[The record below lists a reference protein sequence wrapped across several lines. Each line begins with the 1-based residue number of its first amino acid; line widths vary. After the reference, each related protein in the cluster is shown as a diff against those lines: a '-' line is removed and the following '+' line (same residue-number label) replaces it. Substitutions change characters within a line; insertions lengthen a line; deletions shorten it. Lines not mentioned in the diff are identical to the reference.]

1 MDVMTK
7 QSSKVEAMS
16 LNSSDDIPSD
26 DDMDMMEMASSSDE
40 DDDIERDPNNQT
52 MTEKIGEKLEM
63 DQGGSEENSDAEKE
77 ESMDHGEMEF
87 DMGDEVE
94 G

>member
-1 MDVMTK
+1 MSAIFDEKADPEKSADESQMDVMTK

-40 DDDIERDPNNQT
+40 DDDIERDPNN
-52 MTEKIGEKLEM
+52 
-63 DQGGSEENSDAEKE
+63 
-77 ESMDHGEMEF
+77 
-87 DMGDEVE
+87 
-94 G
+94 